1 MSMKGVLIYIAKRR
15 KYNEFDLETYK
26 EEGTAI
32 LIFENEKYLFDIQDY
47 EKIKLYYW
55 KPNDKGYLAHWYAF
69 YDENGKRHSKFLYFH
84 KYVLGLNDSPNKVDH
99 IDRNICNNRKNNL
112 RECTHQ
118 ENIFNSSIGK
128 NNKSGIIGV
137 YYNSNKGT
145 WTATLMK
152 NRKHVFTKNSIS
164 KDEAI
169 RNRLLAEIKYFG
181 KEFAPQR
188 HLFKKY
194 LNEGEY

>member
-1 MSMKGVLIYIAKRR
+1 M
-15 KYNEFDLETYK
+15 ETYK

-32 LIFENEKYLFDIQDY
+32 LIYKNKKYLFDIEDY

-55 KPNDKGYLAHWYAF
+55 KPNDKGYLSHWYAV
-69 YDENGKRHSKFLYFH
+69 YDEDGKRHSKFLYFH

-128 NNKSGIIGV
+128 NNTSGIIGV
-137 YYNSNKGT
+137 NRTNSGK
-145 WTATLMK
+145 WMASLMK
-152 NRKHVFTKNSIS
+152 NGEHIYNKNSDS

-188 HLFKKY
+188 HLFNKY
-194 LNEGEY
+194 LEEGEY